1 MESSIFCIT
10 LGLLMAFGF
19 ILIGVV
25 VGELRE
31 RTSDRHSDLDPDD
44 VDLNRER
51 DGMVG
56 YIPSPEEIKTVLFVM
71 KVGASPFEKEVLDY
85 LIEREEQRD
94 EA

>member
-31 RTSDRHSDLDPDD
+31 RTSDRHSDLDPDV